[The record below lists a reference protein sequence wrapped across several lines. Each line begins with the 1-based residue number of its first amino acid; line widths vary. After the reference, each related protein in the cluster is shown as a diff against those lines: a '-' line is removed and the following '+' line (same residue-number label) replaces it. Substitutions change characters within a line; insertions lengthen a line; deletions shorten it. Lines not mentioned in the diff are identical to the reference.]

1 MYTELI
7 DLIKTF
13 PGQKIEWQDKLRV
26 KLSPHTEPVDMYGV
40 KVFHKN
46 EVCFYLGNGSWIHI
60 SFVDK
65 AYYDKIA
72 GSLLQ
77 RLKLIKHEASQ
88 TKGQDH
94 PSTILT

>member
-13 PGQKIEWQDKLRV
+13 PGHKIEWQDKLRV
-26 KLSPHTEPVDMYGV
+26 KGSPHTGPIDIYGLTIYGV
-40 KVFHKN
+40 DIVMCIDVH
-46 EVCFYLGNGSWIHI
+46 GNQWNIA
-60 SFVDK
+60 DN
-65 AYYDKIA
+65 DKIA

-77 RLKLIKHEASQ
+77 RLKLIKHEASK
-88 TKGQDH
+88 TEGQDL